1 MNRVRLNE
9 LTMVETP
16 FLKQLESLG
25 WKTVAL
31 DDIAKQD
38 PQKSFRTS
46 FDEVL
51 IQSHLKAALLR
62 LNTWLTDEQAD
73 DLVNEIQRVG
83 NRNLLQANIEVF
95 NRLIGEDFSCYD
107 ETTGQKNRPVDIFD
121 YTEMDGFDP
130 KTSRNEFLA
139 ISQYKIRIPGTE
151 SHIIPDIV
159 LFINGIPVVVVE
171 CKSPSVEQG
180 IQEGITQLLRYQD
193 RRGAPTP
200 EGVPELFWYNQFMI
214 STTGQYAC
222 YSTIT
227 GGPAHYLE
235 WKDPYPFTLSS
246 IATDHTPT
254 SQEILIKGML
264 SPDRLLDIIQNFTV
278 YKEDDEGR
286 LLKLVAR
293 YMQYRGAQKIVKKLK
308 GEGGPQEKSGTL
320 WHTQGSGKSL
330 TMMFTIRKMYHTP
343 KLKDYKIILLLDRC
357 DLQKQLTKTSGT
369 IKQLPSVAKSIKDMQ
384 NLIKPPA
391 AGTQSSNVII
401 GMIHKFGERGEQV
414 PATTVLNESEKIL
427 VMIDEAHRTEYS
439 LLAACMWKSM
449 PNSVK
454 VAFTGTPID
463 KTTETF
469 GGYIDTY
476 TMREALADGI
486 IVDIVYEGR
495 ATESEISDKA
505 KMGAKFVDVF
515 GLVYPEGMAAPI
527 NRAILKGYMEDWNVI
542 RAKANDMLNHYL
554 GTVFP
559 NGFKAQV
566 TAYTRE
572 AAYRYKKCFEELI
585 VAKIE
590 ELEKSNPENI
600 DLPLLK
606 KLKVACIISSSG
618 GNDEPHLKEL
628 ADETV
633 NEKIIDGFKMGF
645 KEKKEGLDS
654 NYGILVVQNMLLTG
668 FDAPVEQVLYI
679 DRVMQNQSLL
689 QAIARV
695 NRKCGAHKT
704 CGYIVDYVGIVRHLK
719 KALSAYADAGAPER
733 ETSGAMRDRSGD
745 IDDLQSKFQEFM
757 LFMREEVGS
766 DQLEVD
772 TNQII
777 EKLLM
782 DEKLRDKFNAYFRIV
797 SKLLDRVLPHPAALR
812 FRAPLKSLSFIRQ
825 TIANTCR
832 DPNFSM
838 REASKKIRA
847 IIEEYLIVKGIDLK
861 IPPADIMSANFELKK
876 KNASPKIKA
885 KELEYALQEFINRNQ
900 ADDPEYFERMAEKL
914 AQILKEFAN
923 NWEAL
928 CEALKNFR
936 LELKAGR
943 SREENYGF
951 DPVREMPFFGLL
963 RRELFGDKQFKD
975 FSADE
980 FNKLKDLT
988 TDILEIIKRETAYIS
1003 FWQSPGLQ
1011 DELRTHIINRFL
1023 RSYSNQAA
1031 KRKAIAQQLIELAGR
1046 HYRD

>member
-1 MNRVRLNE
+1 MNSVQLSE

-38 PQKSFRTS
+38 PASSFRSS
-46 FDEVL
+46 FDEVV
-51 IQSHLKAALLR
+51 IQSHLKTALLR
-62 LNTWLTDEQAD
+62 LNPWLTTEQTE
-73 DLVNEIQRVG
+73 DLVKEIQRVE
-83 NRNLLQANIEVF
+83 NHNLLQANIEVF
-95 NRLIGEDFSCYD
+95 NRLTGEGFSCYD
-107 ETTGQKNRPVDIFD
+107 ETTGQKNRSVDIFD
-121 YTEMDGFDP
+121 YSDMDGFDP
-130 KTSRNEFLA
+130 QTSKNEFLA
-139 ISQYKIRIPGTE
+139 VSQYKLRIPGTDY
-151 SHIIPDIV
+151 HIIPDIV

-171 CKSPSVEQG
+171 CKSPSVREG
-180 IQEGITQLLRYQD
+180 VQEGITQLLRYQD
-193 RRGAPTP
+193 RRGSATP

-227 GGPAHYLE
+227 GGRAHYLE
-235 WKDPYPFTLSS
+235 WKDPYPFKLSD

-293 YMQYRGAQKIVKKLK
+293 YMQYRGAQKIIKKLK

-343 KLKDYKIILLLDRC
+343 TLKDYKIVLLLDRC

-369 IKQLPSVAKSIKDMQ
+369 IKQQPRVAKSIKDMQ
-384 NLIKPPA
+384 ELIKPPED
-391 AGTQSSNVII
+391 GSQSSDVVI
-401 GMIHKFGERGEQV
+401 GMIHKFGERGEVAPQ
-414 PATTVLNESEKIL
+414 AKVLNESDKIL
-427 VMIDEAHRTEYS
+427 VMIDEAHRTQYS
-439 LLAACMWKSM
+439 QLAACMWKAM

-463 KTTETF
+463 KTTDTF
-469 GGYIDTY
+469 GKFIDTY
-476 TMREALADGI
+476 TMGEALADDI

-495 ATESEISDKA
+495 AVNSTISDVKA
-505 KMGAKFVDVF
+505 MSKKFIDVF
-515 GLVYPEGMAAPI
+515 GLVYPDGMAKQLDGEL
-527 NRAILKGYMEDWNVI
+527 LKRYMEDMDVI
-542 RAKANDMLNHYL
+542 RIKAKDMLDHYL
-554 GTVFP
+554 CTVFP
-559 NGFKAQV
+559 NRFKAQV
-566 TAYTRE
+566 VAYTRE

-585 VAKIE
+585 AAKIE
-590 ELEKSNPENI
+590 ELEESNPDNI
-600 DLPLLK
+600 DLALLK
-606 KLKVACIISSSG
+606 KLKVACIISTKG

-628 ADETV
+628 ANEAV

-645 KEKKEGLDS
+645 NEEKKGLDS
-654 NYGILVVQNMLLTG
+654 NYGILIVQNMLLTG
-668 FDAPVEQVLYI
+668 FDAPIEQVLYM
-679 DRVMQNQSLL
+679 DRIMQNQSLL

-695 NRKCGAHKT
+695 NRKCGAHKN
-704 CGYIVDYVGIVRHLK
+704 CGYVVDYVGIVRHLK
-719 KALSAYADAGAPER
+719 KALAAYVDAKAPEQD
-733 ETSGAMRDRSGD
+733 TLGAMRDRSGD
-745 IDDLQSKFQEFM
+745 IDDLRSKFQEFM
-757 LFMREEVGS
+757 LFMREKVGS
-766 DQLEVD
+766 DQLETD
-772 TNQII
+772 TNKIV
-777 EKLLM
+777 EKLAV
-782 DEKLRDKFNAYFRIV
+782 DETLREQFNAYFRIV
-797 SKLLDRVLPHPAALR
+797 SKLLDRVLPHPAALEY
-812 FRAPLKSLSFIRQ
+812 RAPLKSLSFIRQ
-825 TIANTCR
+825 TIANICR

-838 REASKKIRA
+838 KEASKKIRA
-847 IIEEYLIVKGIDLK
+847 IIEEYLIVNGIDLK
-861 IPPADIMSANFELKK
+861 IPPTDIMVAEFKVK
-876 KNASPKIKA
+876 QKNVSPKIKG
-885 KELEYALQEFINRNQ
+885 KELEFALKEFINHNQ

-914 AQILKEFAN
+914 AQILQEFAD

-928 CEALKNFR
+928 CKALEEFR

-951 DPVREMPFFGLL
+951 DPVKEMPFFGLL

-975 FSADE
+975 FTEEE
-980 FNKLKDLT
+980 FKKLKDLT

-1003 FWQSPGLQ
+1003 FWQSTNLQ

-1023 RSYSNQAA
+1023 NSYSNQAA

-1046 HYRD
+1046 HYRG